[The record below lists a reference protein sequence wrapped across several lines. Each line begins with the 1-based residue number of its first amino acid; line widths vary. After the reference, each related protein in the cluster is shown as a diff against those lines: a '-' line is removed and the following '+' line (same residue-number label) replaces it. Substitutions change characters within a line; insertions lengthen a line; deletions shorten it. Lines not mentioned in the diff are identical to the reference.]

1 MTAPVTA
8 IIADD
13 EPNLANYLR
22 QSLSRLWPEL
32 QVVAIARNGLE
43 ALAALRE
50 HEPDI
55 AFLDIKMPGLSGLD
69 VARQAGDTRCVF
81 VTAHDEFAVAAF
93 DRNAVDY
100 LLKPYSDARLSQ
112 TIDKLRAG
120 LPTRAVLSADLV
132 AQLRAALGG
141 ASPGQRLSWIR
152 AGQGSEI
159 RLIAVDEVC
168 YFHAADKYTSVMTA
182 DAAHLIRTPLK
193 ELLEQLDP
201 NQFWQVHRATVV
213 NVREIREARRDLT
226 GKVTLTL
233 KSRPETLAVSRAW
246 AHLFKQM

>member
-1 MTAPVTA
+1 MTAAITA
-8 IIADD
+8 LIADD
-13 EPNLANYLR
+13 EPNLAQYLR

-32 QVVAIARNGLE
+32 QVVATARNGPE

-50 HEPDI
+50 YDPDI

-69 VARQAGDTRCVF
+69 VARQAGHTRCVF

-112 TIDKLRAG
+112 TIEKLRAG
-120 LPTRAVLSADLV
+120 LPTRAPLGSDLLE
-132 AQLRAALGG
+132 QLRAALGG
-141 ASPGQRLSWIR
+141 TPHGQRLSWIR

-159 RLIAVDEVC
+159 KLIAVDEVC
-168 YFHAADKYTSVMTA
+168 YFHAADKYTSVLTA
-182 DAAHLIRTPLK
+182 DEEHLIRTPLK

-226 GKVTLTL
+226 GKVTLSL

-246 AHLFKQM
+246 SHLFKQM